1 MNANMIRDP
10 RIVPDC
16 CNRVFVTSLFVFHS
30 LYPYLMIL
38 DREIVYD
45 LCNHAWN
52 MSKQFSTQRLM
63 GYTVY
68 TPPSEQW
75 LREKRWESRYKRVS
89 RIHAYDGKPMPL
101 LLGHA
106 SSCWLYVKA
115 LQPDSS
121 AWLRDFVSIL
131 QIDVTTCLDTTHPP
145 QPDVTTFMYS
155 YSHPPT
161 AEHPE
166 RDAVYPEK
174 E

>member
-1 MNANMIRDP
+1 MIANMIRDP

-63 GYTVY
+63 GYT
-68 TPPSEQW
+68 PPSEQW

-101 LLGHA
+101 LRLWTRELLLAQCQSPTTRLICMVERFCLHFTDRCHNLPWHNTSTLG
-106 SSCWLYVKA
+106 WRI
-115 LQPDSS
+115 
-121 AWLRDFVSIL
+121 RDFDLTSG
-131 QIDVTTCLDTTHPP
+131 
-145 QPDVTTFMYS
+145 
-155 YSHPPT
+155 
-161 AEHPE
+161 
-166 RDAVYPEK
+166 
-174 E
+174 